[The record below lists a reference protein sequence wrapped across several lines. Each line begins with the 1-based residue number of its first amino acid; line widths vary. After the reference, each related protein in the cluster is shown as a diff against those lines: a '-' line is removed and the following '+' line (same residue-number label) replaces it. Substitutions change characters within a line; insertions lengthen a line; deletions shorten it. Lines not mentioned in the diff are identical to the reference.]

1 MKWSNETDKL
11 LPLMLEVQINVSPVI
26 KNAANSFFNSNYADL
41 TTVWHTL
48 APLLADKGLLV
59 TQGGAINNGKPTLVT
74 RVSDADSGQWV
85 ESEAPLDGGKTDPQG
100 IGSAI
105 TYQRRYSL
113 CAMFGLMLADDDGNA
128 AQPRQNTQPQRQ
140 NAPSQRPA
148 QRQAPQS
155 APARQSAPKSGFDPN
170 REIIMAFKP
179 QKTTKRIGDMTFA
192 DAEDA
197 KGLAEW
203 RTSNPGTNPKYQAKN
218 RADAEEDVR
227 QLQAFL
233 DSDPNSPADYDY
245 ATNLPVSD
253 KEPPF

>member
-1 MKWSNETDKL
+1 MKWSAETDKI
-11 LPLMLEVQINVSPVI
+11 LPLMLDVQINVSPVV
-26 KNAANSFFNSNYADL
+26 KNAANTFFNSNYADL
-41 TTVWHTL
+41 NTVWHTL

-74 RVSDADSGQWV
+74 RVSDAESGQWV

-148 QRQAPQS
+148 QRQAPQG
-155 APARQSAPKSGFDPN
+155 APARQNAPQGGFDPN
-170 REIIMAFKP
+170 REILLSFKP
-179 QKTTKRIGDMTFA
+179 KTTMRIGDMTFA
-192 DAEDA
+192 DAEDGL
-197 KGLAEW
+197 KLAEW
-203 RTSNPGTNPKYQAKN
+203 RIEHPGTNPKYQAKN
-218 RADAEEDVR
+218 KADAQEDMR
-227 QLQAFL
+227 QLQAFF
-233 DSDPNSPADYDY
+233 DSDPNMPADY
-245 ATNLPVSD
+245 ATSLPD
-253 KEPPF
+253 AEGEPPF

>member
-1 MKWSNETDKL
+1 MKWSNETDKI
-11 LPLMLEVQINVSPVI
+11 LPLLLDVQINVSPVV
-26 KNAANSFFNSNYADL
+26 KNAANTYFNSNYADL
-41 TTVWHTL
+41 NTVWHTL

-74 RVSDADSGQWV
+74 RVSEVDSGQWV

-128 AQPRQNTQPQRQ
+128 AQPRRNTPPQRQ

-148 QRQAPQS
+148 QQKPAQN
-155 APARQSAPKSGFDPN
+155 APARQNASQSGYDAN
-170 REIIMAFKP
+170 REILMSFKP
-179 QKTTKRIGDMTFA
+179 KTTKRIGEMSFG

-197 KGLAEW
+197 LKLAEW
-203 RTSNPGTNPKYQAKN
+203 RVEHPGSNVKYQARN
-218 RADAEEDVR
+218 RAEAEEDVR
-227 QLQAFL
+227 QLRAFL
-233 DSDPNSPADYDY
+233 DSDPNGEGYEY
-245 ATNLPVSD
+245 AVNLPGSD
-253 KEPPF
+253 EPPPF